1 MAMNK
6 QRRTSNI
13 LNIVSYDTSGNVT
26 LPAGLTVSG
35 LASAGFV
42 KTNASGV
49 MSIDPST
56 YLTTAADWFGAVTT
70 GGTLD
75 FNHVTNT
82 RPGTG
87 YTLLLGN
94 ATNGPGNGGI
104 YYHTLNFEYSS
115 KNGTG
120 NISQLA
126 IAYGSPGN
134 DIKMRGRYDSVWT
147 SWVTFLNSG
156 NYNSYSP
163 TLTGGGASGTW
174 GISITGNAGSA
185 STLAGSQ
192 QGLTYQP
199 GDGYVAYTYAHLT
212 TTPGIFPLSDN
223 ANSILTVSRHPG
235 NYYSQ
240 LGFSS
245 NGNIYYRNFVNTAI
259 DTSQA
264 WKTILDTGNSP
275 FAANMNQNVRT
286 SDNVSFQ
293 GISQN
298 DIVGRPYAA
307 WGATSATG
315 AVIIKFPGTGANYG
329 MIHAV
334 IDIYEYNSNNV
345 CTVIV
350 GGHNWSNQ
358 WYSYGANSVG
368 FTDKQVRVAFKD
380 GQYCIVI
387 GDSTSTWSYA
397 QVVLRK
403 ISNGVFYQGSM
414 NVTVGYTAAIGTDTY
429 TWVSEDLRGLRVPNS
444 ISVSGNTVLHAANYN
459 SYAPSLTG
467 AGASGT
473 WGISITGNAGS
484 ATVLNSSHYIQKT
497 GTSNNYNTDF
507 TNTPAGT
514 YRYLGDDSGIT
525 NNPGGSWWFVENF
538 RHTNSSNI
546 WGTQVAW
553 GWEDNANRLATRNI
567 QAGTFGSWVYYL
579 NSSNFNTYAPTLT
592 GGGASGTWG
601 ISISGN
607 AANANTLDNID
618 STGFGRAY
626 SAGYGFHGSN
636 SAISTA
642 TFISILNSQGAFNQ
656 PYWVARGSWCY
667 ACNGYI
673 TDTGVGTIH
682 LAGCTVEVIGD
693 ATNFTIRIHTPTT
706 SSSGVI
712 NREFIYVQ
720 NSSGYSPGWRVL
732 LSNYNYNDYAP
743 TLTGGGASGTWGIN
757 ITGNAATVGGYAVS
771 TGVGANTVVVREAS
785 GYIFANYIN
794 SNVSEAENPAINTFF
809 VSNGDGYLRKAT
821 VAHVRSALGESDT
834 LATVMSRG
842 STSSTY
848 LSLSGGGLF
857 SGSNNVKFR
866 NEKGSGV
873 YLGSTNNAQLQ
884 AYSEDGGA
892 AFMSFHRVNA
902 YAVNMGLDPDNVF
915 RIGGWSAS
923 ADRLVLDMS
932 GNLSVPGLMS
942 NAQSYTGGWFRNN
955 TNNTGLYNENTT
967 MHWSS
972 KDNGYWDASSTTTVS
987 SIRFFTGSHIGTL
1000 RGYIFANSS
1009 GELGFLD
1016 SAANWI
1022 LRCVGTSNTYLTG
1035 TFTASGDVVAYS
1047 DARIKTNVQTI
1058 DNALDKV
1065 ISMRGVTYNRTDVDD
1080 TSEKVGVIAQEIQE
1094 VLPQV
1099 VTKDDAGMLG
1109 VSYGNLAGV
1118 FIEAFKEQQRQ
1129 IEDLKKQIEFL
1140 ANNQ

>member
-49 MSIDPST
+49 MSIDT
-56 YLTTAADWFGAVTT
+56 NVYLTSAADWFGAVTT

-87 YTLLLGN
+87 YTLLLGS

-120 NISQLA
+120 NISQFA

-134 DIKMRGRYDSVWT
+134 DLKMRGRYDSVWT

-174 GISITGNAGSA
+174 GINITGSAGSA
-185 STLAGSQ
+185 AVLSGSG
-192 QGLTYQP
+192 QGITYQA
-199 GDGYVAYTYAHLT
+199 GDGSLVYSYAHLT
-212 TTPGIFPLSDN
+212 TAAGIFATSDN
-223 ANSILTVSRHPG
+223 ANGILTVSRHPG

-240 LGFSS
+240 FGFSS
-245 NGNIYYRNFVNTAI
+245 NGNLYYRNFVNTAI
-259 DTSQA
+259 NTSQA
-264 WKTILDTGNSP
+264 WKTILDSGNSP

-286 SDNVSFQ
+286 SDSVTFQNISVQ

-298 DIVGRPYAA
+298 DIVGRPYAV
-307 WGATSATG
+307 WGVSGTAATG
-315 AVIIKFPGTGANYG
+315 PVVIKFPGNSGNYG
-329 MIHAV
+329 MVHAV

-345 CTVIV
+345 CTIIV
-350 GGHNWSNQ
+350 GGHNWNSA
-358 WYSYGANSVG
+358 WYSYGANTVG
-368 FTDKQVRVAFKD
+368 FTNKQVRLAFQD

-403 ISNGVFYQGSM
+403 ISNGSFYQGSM
-414 NVTVGYTAAIGTDTY
+414 NVTIGYTVAIGTDSY
-429 TWVSEDLRGLRVPNS
+429 TWVSEDLRGLKVPNI
-444 ISVSGNTVLHAANYN
+444 ISVSGNTVLHSANYN

-467 AGASGT
+467 SGASGT
-473 WGISITGNAGS
+473 WGISISGNAATATSATS
-484 ATVLNSSHYIQKT
+484 ATVLNSSHYIQRT
-497 GTSNNYNTDF
+497 GTSGNYNTDF
-507 TNTPAGT
+507 SNTPVGT
-514 YRYLGDDSGIT
+514 YRFLGDADAVT
-525 NNPGGSWWFVENF
+525 NNPGGAWWFVENF
-538 RHTNSSNI
+538 RHINGDNL

-553 GWEDNANRLATRNI
+553 GWEDNANRLATRNV
-567 QAGTFGSWVYYL
+567 QQGNFGSWVYYL
-579 NSSNFNTYAPTLT
+579 NSSNYNSYAPTLT

-601 ISISGN
+601 ISISGT
-607 AANANTLDNID
+607 AANANTLDSID

-626 SAGYGFHGSN
+626 SSSYSFHGTNAS
-636 SAISTA
+636 IDTA
-642 TFISILNSQGAFNQ
+642 TFINILSSQGAFNQ

-667 ACNGYI
+667 ACNGFI
-673 TDTGVGTIH
+673 NDTGVGAIH
-682 LAGCTVEVIGD
+682 LAGCTVEVMGD

-706 SSSGVI
+706 SSSGLP
-712 NREFIYVQ
+712 NREFVYAQ
-720 NSSGYSPGWRVL
+720 NSTGYSPGWRVL
-732 LSNYNYNDYAP
+732 FNNLNYTDY
-743 TLTGGGASGTWGIN
+743 TVTKTGGGASGTWGIN
-757 ITGNAATVGGYAVS
+757 ITGTAG
-771 TGVGANTVVVREAS
+771 
-785 GYIFANYIN
+785 
-794 SNVSEAENPAINTFF
+794 SE
-809 VSNGDGYLRKAT
+809 
-821 VAHVRSALGESDT
+821 T

-848 LSLSGGGLF
+848 LSLSGGALF
-857 SGSNNVKFR
+857 AGTNNAKFR

-873 YLGSTNNAQLQ
+873 YLSSSSDAQLQ

-892 AFMSFHRVNA
+892 AFMSFHRA
-902 YAVNMGLDPDNVF
+902 GSYAVNMGLDPDNVF
-915 RIGGWSAS
+915 RIGGWSAG

-932 GNLSVPGLMS
+932 GNLTVPGLMS

-1000 RGYIFANSS
+1000 RGYLYATNNNEI
-1009 GELGFLD
+1009 GFLD
-1016 SAANWI
+1016 QSANWI
-1022 LRCVGTSNTYLTG
+1022 FRCLTGNSYLTG
-1035 TFTASGDVVAYS
+1035 TFTATGDVIAYS

-1058 DNALDKV
+1058 DNALEKV
-1065 ISMRGVTYNRTDVDD
+1065 ISMRGVTYNRTDIEDK
-1080 TSEKVGVIAQEIQE
+1080 SEKVGVIAQEIEQ

-1099 VTKDDAGMLG
+1099 VTKDDIGMLG
-1109 VSYGNLAGV
+1109 VSYGNITAVL
-1118 FIEAFKEQQRQ
+1118 IEAIKEQQLKIEALENQ
-1129 IEDLKKQIEFL
+1129 IRFIVENK
-1140 ANNQ
+1140 

>member
-1 MAMNK
+1 MNK

-13 LNIVSYDTSGNVT
+13 LNIVSYDASGNVT

-35 LASAGFV
+35 LATAGFV

-49 MSIDPST
+49 MSIDT
-56 YLTTAADWFGAVTT
+56 NVYLTTAADWFGAVDT

-87 YTLLLGN
+87 YTLLLGS
-94 ATNGPGNGGI
+94 ATNGPGNGSI

-120 NISQLA
+120 NISQFA
-126 IAYGSPGN
+126 IAYGSPG
-134 DIKMRGRYDSVWT
+134 DDLKMRGRYANVWGP
-147 SWVTFLNSG
+147 WVTFLNSG
-156 NYNSYSP
+156 NFNTYAPS
-163 TLTGGGASGTW
+163 LTGSGAYGNW
-174 GISITGNAGSA
+174 SINITGSA
-185 STLAGSQ
+185 STIAGSG
-192 QGLTYQP
+192 QGLTYQA
-199 GDGYVAYTYAHLT
+199 GDGSVAYSYAHLT
-212 TTPGIFPLSDN
+212 TTPGIFPLTDN
-223 ANSILTVSRHPG
+223 ANGILTVSRHPG

-245 NGNIYYRNFVNTAI
+245 NGNLYYRNFVNTAI
-259 DTSQA
+259 NTSQA
-264 WKTILDTGNSP
+264 WKTLLDSSNAP
-275 FAANMNQNVRT
+275 FAPNMNQNVRT

-315 AVIIKFPGTGANYG
+315 PVVVKFPGTGANYG

-368 FTDKQVRVAFKD
+368 FTNKQVRVAFKD
-380 GQYCIVI
+380 GQYCIVV

-403 ISNGVFYQGSM
+403 ISNGAFYQGSM
-414 NVTVGYTAAIGTDTY
+414 NVSVGYTADIEADSY

-467 AGASGT
+467 AGASGS
-473 WGISITGNAGS
+473 WGINISGNAATATS
-484 ATVLNSSHYIQKT
+484 ATILNSSHYILRT
-497 GTSNNYNTDF
+497 GTTGNYDTDF
-507 TNTPAGT
+507 NNTPVGS
-514 YRYLGDDSGIT
+514 YRFIGDHSGGT
-525 NNPGGSWWFVENF
+525 NNPGGAWWFVQNF
-538 RHTNSSNI
+538 RHNNSDNI

-553 GWEDNANRLATRNI
+553 GWEDNANRLATRNV
-567 QAGTFGSWVYYL
+567 QQGNFGAWVYYL
-579 NSSNFNTYAPTLT
+579 NSANYNSYAPTLA
-592 GGGASGTWG
+592 GVGASGTWG
-601 ISISGN
+601 ISISGT

-626 SAGYGFHGSN
+626 SSSYGFHGTN

-656 PYWVARGSWCY
+656 PYWIARGSWCY

-673 TDTGVGTIH
+673 TDTGVGSIH
-682 LAGCTVEVIGD
+682 LAGCTVEVMGD

-706 SSSGVI
+706 SSSGLP
-712 NREFIYVQ
+712 NREFVYVQ
-720 NSSGYSPGWRVL
+720 NSTGYSPGWRVL
-732 LSNYNYNDYAP
+732 FNNINYTDY
-743 TLTGGGASGTWGIN
+743 TVTKTGGGASGTWGIS

-771 TGVGANTVVVREAS
+771 TGVGVNTVVVREAS
-785 GYIFANYIN
+785 GFIFANYIN
-794 SNVSEAENPAINTFF
+794 SNVSESENPAINTFF

-848 LSLSGGGLF
+848 LSLSGGALF
-857 SGSNNVKFR
+857 SGANNVKFR

-873 YLGSTNNAQLQ
+873 YLGSTSDGQLQ

-892 AFMSFHRVNA
+892 AFMSFHRAGV
-902 YAVNMGLDPDNVF
+902 YAVNMGLDPDSVF
-915 RIGGWSAS
+915 RIGGWSA
-923 ADRLVLDMS
+923 AANRLVLDMS
-932 GNLSVPGLMS
+932 GNLSVPGNMAS
-942 NAQSYTGGWFRNN
+942 TQMYASGWFRNN

-972 KDNGYWDASSTTTVS
+972 KDNGYWDASSTTSVS
-987 SIRFFTGSHIGTL
+987 SIRFFTGGHVNAGTL
-1000 RGYIFANSS
+1000 RGYLYATS
-1009 GELGFLD
+1009 GNEIGFLD
-1016 SAANWI
+1016 NVGNWVF
-1022 LRCVGTSNTYLTG
+1022 RCLTGNSYLTG
-1035 TFTASGDVVAYS
+1035 TFTATGDVIAYS

-1058 DNALDKV
+1058 DNALEKV
-1065 ISMRGVTYNRTDVDD
+1065 ISMRGVTYNRTDIEDK
-1080 TSEKVGVIAQEIQE
+1080 SEKVGVIAQEIEQ

-1099 VTKDDAGMLG
+1099 VTKDDSGILG
-1109 VSYGNLAGV
+1109 VSYGNITAVL
-1118 FIEAFKEQQRQ
+1118 IEAIKEQQLKIEALENQ
-1129 IEDLKKQIEFL
+1129 IRFIVENK
-1140 ANNQ
+1140 